1 MSRISENGGCFIDA
15 AVLVL
20 RWRGRIYVDPCVA
33 LSARCL
39 RATHGSSVLVHAEPG
54 GKLVTSCRCHVT
66 SHSVCVCLGSTSDA
80 ADAPERCPLRNAS
93 WC

>member
-54 GKLVTSCRCHVT
+54 GNS
-66 SHSVCVCLGSTSDA
+66 SDVA
-80 ADAPERCPLRNAS
+80 MPYKIELS
-93 WC
+93 